1 MVLTPLCT
9 ILHESKVVL
18 VFAQWLFIFWQT
30 DIRQRSHYFFWLL
43 AQPNSPHFSLF
54 SYFNTQIMKSW
65 RNLFTLFLNIS
76 IMYYYVRTAF
86 QDILG
91 ETEEQNFY
99 QN

>member
-1 MVLTPLCT
+1 
-9 ILHESKVVL
+9 
-18 VFAQWLFIFWQT
+18 
-30 DIRQRSHYFFWLL
+30 
-43 AQPNSPHFSLF
+43 
-54 SYFNTQIMKSW
+54 MKSW